1 MGHLSKQK
9 MIDLFISI
17 LHIQIIAAFE
27 VFIIEDR
34 IMEMQLE
41 NILNL
46 NCWLAMIPT
55 PDIDVKSLMANTTE
69 KLDIEIAQLLMTI
82 SDLHVDL

>member
-1 MGHLSKQK
+1 MSHLLKQK
-9 MIDLFISI
+9 MIDLSISI
-17 LHIQIIAAFE
+17 LHIQMIAAFE

-82 SDLHVDL
+82 SDLYVDL

>member
-1 MGHLSKQK
+1 MSHLLKQK
-9 MIDLFISI
+9 MIDLSISI
-17 LHIQIIAAFE
+17 LHIQMIAAFE

-46 NCWLAMIPT
+46 NCWLEMIPT
-55 PDIDVKSLMANTTE
+55 PEIDDKSLMANTTA
-69 KLDIEIAQLLMTI
+69 KLGIELAQL
-82 SDLHVDL
+82 

>member
-1 MGHLSKQK
+1 M
-9 MIDLFISI
+9 
-17 LHIQIIAAFE
+17 IAAFE

-46 NCWLAMIPT
+46 NCWLEMIPT
-55 PDIDVKSLMANTTE
+55 PEIDDKSLMANTTA
-69 KLDIEIAQLLMTI
+69 KLGIELAQL
-82 SDLHVDL
+82 

>member
-46 NCWLAMIPT
+46 NCWLEMIPT
-55 PDIDVKSLMANTTE
+55 PEIDDKSLMANTTA
-69 KLDIEIAQLLMTI
+69 KLGIELAQL
-82 SDLHVDL
+82 

>member
-1 MGHLSKQK
+1 M
-9 MIDLFISI
+9 
-17 LHIQIIAAFE
+17 IAAFE

-46 NCWLAMIPT
+46 NCWLEMIPT
-55 PDIDVKSLMANTTE
+55 PEIDDKSLMANTTA
-69 KLDIEIAQLLMTI
+69 KLGIELA
-82 SDLHVDL
+82 